1 MPIKIPDKLPAAEI
15 LRKENI
21 FVMEEERALHQDIR
35 PLRIAILNL
44 MPTKI
49 ETETQILRLLSNNP
63 LQIDIVLLHP
73 ESHQPKNTPVE
84 YLKTFYNTFSE
95 VKDEKF
101 DGLIITGAPVE
112 LLDFSEVDYWEELK
126 EIMEWSKSNVFS
138 TLHICWGAQA
148 GLYYHY
154 GIDKV
159 LLEKKLSGVFKHYVT
174 NKNARLVRGF
184 DDVFYAP
191 HSRYTGV
198 NREDIE
204 RNPSLEILAESKEAG
219 VFIVVSKNDRQV
231 FITGHPEYDR
241 LTLQKEY
248 ERDINKGLDI
258 EIPYNYFPGNDP
270 EKTPVLNWRSHA
282 SLLYINW
289 LNYYVYQSTPYD
301 LNQIS
306 RLE

>member
-159 LLEKKLSGVFKHYVT
+159 PLEKKLSGVFKHYVT

-270 EKTPVLNWRSHA
+270 EKTPALNWRSHA

>member
-49 ETETQILRLLSNNP
+49 ETETQLLRLLSNNP

-73 ESHQPKNTPVE
+73 ESHKPKNTPVE
-84 YLKTFYNTFSE
+84 YLKTFYNTFRE
-95 VKDEKF
+95 VKDDKF

-112 LLDFSEVDYWEELK
+112 LLDFAEVDYWEELK
-126 EIMEWSKSNVFS
+126 DIMEWSKKNAYS

-154 GIDKV
+154 GIDKIV
-159 LLEKKLSGVFKHYVT
+159 LEKKLSGVYKHYVT

-198 NREDIE
+198 DKEDIK
-204 RNPSLEILAESKEAG
+204 RNPSLEILAESREAG
-219 VFIVVSKNDRQV
+219 VFIIVSKNDRQV

-258 EIPYNYFPGNDP
+258 EIPYNYFPENNPDN
-270 EKTPVLNWRSHA
+270 TPALNWRSHA

-289 LNYYVYQSTPYD
+289 LNYYVYQSTPFD

-306 RLE
+306 QLE